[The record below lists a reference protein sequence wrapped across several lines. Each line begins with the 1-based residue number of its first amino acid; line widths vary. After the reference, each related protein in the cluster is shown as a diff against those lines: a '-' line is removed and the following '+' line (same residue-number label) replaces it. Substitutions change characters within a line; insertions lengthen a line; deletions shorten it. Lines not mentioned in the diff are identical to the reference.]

1 MTARWCAAI
10 LLVAAMSATAT
21 VKQKTFPTPEE
32 AAQAFIAA
40 AEKFDVEAMKEIL
53 GPDGVDLVVT
63 EDTVMSKNQATAF
76 AATAREKTQV
86 VRDPKNAK
94 KATLVI
100 GKDAWPGPIPIVE
113 KKGAWLFDTK
123 SGREEI
129 LYRRVGQN
137 ELDAI
142 LICRG
147 YVEAQHEYALT
158 RPNGSKIAEYAQRI
172 ISTPGMKDGLA
183 WRAPDGT
190 WQGPVGEGVA
200 RVIAEGYSDKKLP
213 YHGYYFKV
221 LKGQGPSAPLGEMN
235 YLIKGAMIGGF
246 ALAAA
251 PSDYAVTGVKSFIVS
266 QDGVVY
272 ERDFG
277 TKTDE
282 WFKNVQL
289 FDPDSKWDPVL
300 EDEE

>member
-1 MTARWCAAI
+1 MITRWCAAI
-10 LLVAAMSATAT
+10 LVLAATAATPT

-63 EDTVMSKNQATAF
+63 EDAVMSKNQATAF

-100 GKDAWPGPIPIVE
+100 GKDDWPGPIPIVE

-123 SGREEI
+123 SGRKEI

-142 LICRG
+142 VICRG
-147 YVEAQHEYALT
+147 FVEAQHEYALT

-183 WRAPDGT
+183 WKAPDGT

-282 WFKNVQL
+282 WFKNVLL

-300 EDEE
+300 EDED

>member
-1 MTARWCAAI
+1 MITRWCAAI
-10 LLVAAMSATAT
+10 LVLAATAAAPA
-21 VKQKTFPTPEE
+21 VKQRTFPTPEE

-53 GPDGVDLVVT
+53 GPDGVDLVIT
-63 EDTVMSKNQATAF
+63 EDAVLSKNQATAF
-76 AATAREKTQV
+76 AATAREKTTV

-100 GKDAWPGPIPIVE
+100 GKDDWPAPIPIVE

-123 SGREEI
+123 NGREEI

-147 YVEAQHEYALT
+147 YVEAQHEYALE
-158 RPNGSKIAEYAQRI
+158 RPNGSRIAEYAQRI

-190 WQGPVGEGVA
+190 WQGPVGEGIA
-200 RVIAEGYSDKKLP
+200 RVIAEGYSDKSLP
-213 YHGYYFKV
+213 YHGYRFKV
-221 LKGQGPSAPLGEMN
+221 LRGQGPSAPLGEMN
-235 YLIKGAMIGGF
+235 YVIKGAMIGGF

-277 TKTDE
+277 TKTGE